1 MSSETLTDR
10 ARRFALP
17 TLLLLG
23 ALAAGYFFFLFEPP
37 ESLGDLETH
46 LADAGK
52 VLVVG
57 GDDLA
62 ELRAPGASLVPL
74 SRERGL
80 AKLLEGRDEAAVVRA
95 LEARGFKALL
105 ADTRLARADRLPR
118 VTVANTLSL
127 YRPLERFTASYLTER
142 AALYQWHEPYDVA
155 PADAQR
161 LVTLARQVLR
171 TGEAPDTSRE
181 SEALRRARGTAA
193 EVSVVLRG
201 QGPALIWRSARR
213 DTLVKSVVQAALA
226 VHERWAVRQER
237 RHGPI
242 ESALDRLALEIEI
255 FHDHGLLGDRSMAFM
270 NRAIEPGIFGAI
282 LEQPKKY
289 RYMLPSTS
297 VYASRESVPDYL
309 ATVSQEAD
317 LGEDGWERSD
327 VKLTRFRTLHFREAR
342 PGGPVV
348 RLYRG
353 VPPVGPEVQTRT
365 QYTKAL
371 ALAADWLVDNQKD
384 DGQFMYSYFPEK
396 DRDPEQRNIVRH
408 GLAAYGLAMAY
419 EFDQRASTREAA
431 VRALE
436 YMFEHTR
443 WGEGPPAP
451 DGSTGPADE
460 WQGKPIPRGMAYVRY
475 TDADKNGPI
484 GKMGTVASAVFT
496 LTQLAGTDPMPPEW
510 RRILLGYGEFLLF
523 MQKDDGSFHHYYC
536 TSNHSY
542 YGTETTIYPGEIL
555 LAISRIYGATGD
567 EKYAEAFER
576 GTRFYDRWWKSVSQQ
591 RLPDGTYTDPVRV
604 DLVQFVP
611 WISMA
616 MADMYP
622 RVVQSAP
629 RRARDYA
636 RFGIDASAWIAEE
649 YQFDDARSF
658 FPDYLGGYYKMA
670 TELPAMH
677 GCVYT
682 EGTAAAYELARLT
695 GDRRRAQLHRATILG
710 CRFAIQQI
718 VAPGVSDF
726 WMPNP
731 SRAHGGVRYSLN
743 GNKLRID
750 YSYHS
755 MSAIYQALKYMT
767 AEDLPP

>member
-17 TLLLLG
+17 ALLLLG
-23 ALAAGYFFFLFEPP
+23 ALAVAYFFLVYEPP

-46 LADAGK
+46 LKDAGK

-62 ELRAPGASLVPL
+62 ELRAPGATLVAL
-74 SRERGL
+74 SSERAL
-80 AKLLEGRDEAAVVRA
+80 AKLLEGRDEAAVGRA

-105 ADTRLARADRLPR
+105 ADTRLARPDRLPR
-118 VTVANTLSL
+118 VTVKNTLAL
-127 YRPLERFTASYLTER
+127 YRPLEHFTATYLTER
-142 AALYQWHEPYDVA
+142 AGLYTWHEPFDVS

-161 LVTLARQVLR
+161 LVAIARQVLR
-171 TGEAPDTSRE
+171 TGDSMDTSHE
-181 SEALRRARGTAA
+181 SEPLRHPRAS
-193 EVSVVLRG
+193 EVSIVLRG

-213 DTLVKSVVQAALA
+213 DNLVKSVVDAALA

-237 RHGPI
+237 RHGPL
-242 ESALDRLALEIEI
+242 ERALDRLALEIEI
-255 FHDHGLLGDRSMAFM
+255 FHDHGLLGDRSLSLMW
-270 NRAIEPGIFGAI
+270 RAVEPGIYGVI

-297 VYASRESVPDYL
+297 VYSSRERVEDYL
-309 ATVSQEAD
+309 ASVSKEAD
-317 LGEDGWERSD
+317 LGDEGWSRSD
-327 VKLTRFRTLHFREAR
+327 VKLTRFRTVHFREAR

-353 VPPVGPEVQTRT
+353 IPPVGPEVQTRAA
-365 QYTKAL
+365 YEKAL
-371 ALAADWLVDNQKD
+371 ALSADWLVDNQKA

-396 DRDPEQRNIVRH
+396 DRDPNQRNIVRH

-419 EFDQRASTREAA
+419 ECDHRETTRAAA
-431 VRALE
+431 VKALE
-436 YMFEHTR
+436 YMFESTR

-460 WQGKPIPRGMAYVRY
+460 WQGKRIPRNMAYVRY

-484 GKMGTVASAVFT
+484 GKMGTVAAAVFT
-496 LTQLAGTDPMPPEW
+496 LTHLAGAGDMPPEW
-510 RRILLGYGEFLLF
+510 RRTLLGYGEFLLF
-523 MQKDDGSFHHYYC
+523 MQKEDGSFHHYYC

-555 LAISRIYGATGD
+555 LDLSRIYGATGD

-576 GTRFYDRWWKSVSQQ
+576 GTRFYDRWWKNVSGQ

-616 MADMYP
+616 MADMVP
-622 RVVQSAP
+622 RVVAAQPA
-629 RRARDYA
+629 RARDYA
-636 RFGIDASAWIAEE
+636 RFGIDASVWIADE

-682 EGTAAAYELARLT
+682 EGTAAAYQLARLT
-695 GDRRRAQLHRATILG
+695 GDPRRRKLHRATVLG

-718 VAPGVSDF
+718 VTPGVSDF

-731 SRAHGGVRYSLN
+731 QRAHGGVRYSLN

-755 MSAIYQALKYMT
+755 MSAIYQALKYMP

>member
-1 MSSETLTDR
+1 MSHETLTDR

-17 TLLLLG
+17 SVLLLG
-23 ALAAGYFFFLFEPP
+23 ALAAAYFFLVFEPP
-37 ESLGDLETH
+37 ESLGELETH
-46 LADAGK
+46 LKDAGK

-62 ELRAPGASLVPL
+62 DLKAPGATLVPL
-74 SRERGL
+74 SRERAL
-80 AKLLEGRDEAAVVRA
+80 AKLLDGRDEAAVVRA
-95 LEARGFKALL
+95 LEKKGYQALL
-105 ADTRLARADRLPR
+105 ADTRLARPDRLPR
-118 VTVANTLSL
+118 VTIANTLSL
-127 YRPLERFTASYLTER
+127 YRPLDHFTASYLTER
-142 AALYQWHEPYDVA
+142 AALYTWHEPYEVT

-161 LVTLARQVLR
+161 LVAIAREVLR
-171 TGEAPDTSRE
+171 SGESVDTSHE
-181 SEALRRARGTAA
+181 SAALRAPHAS
-193 EVSVVLRG
+193 EVSIVLRG

-213 DTLVKSVVQAALA
+213 DNLVKSVVDAALA
-226 VHERWAVRQER
+226 VHERWKVRQEQ
-237 RHGPI
+237 RHGPLAA
-242 ESALDRLALEIEI
+242 ALDRLALEIEI
-255 FHDHGLLGDRSMAFM
+255 FHDHGLLGDRSLALMW
-270 NRAIEPGIFGAI
+270 RAIEPGVYGAI

-297 VYASRESVPDYL
+297 VYASRETVPDYL
-309 ATVSQEAD
+309 ASVSREAD
-317 LGEDGWERSD
+317 LGDDGWARAD
-327 VKLTRFRTLHFREAR
+327 VKLTRFRTIHFREAR

-353 VPPVGPEVQTRT
+353 VPPIGPEVQTRDA
-365 QYTKAL
+365 YSKAL

-384 DGQFMYSYFPEK
+384 DGQFMYSYFPET
-396 DRDPEQRNIVRH
+396 DRDPNQRNIVRH

-419 EFDQRASTREAA
+419 EYDHRETTRAASAK
-431 VRALE
+431 ALE
-436 YMFEHTR
+436 YMFHNTR
-443 WGEGPPAP
+443 FGEGPPAP
-451 DGSTGPADE
+451 NGSTGPADE
-460 WQGKPIPRGMAYVRY
+460 WQGKRIPRNMAYVRY

-496 LTQLAGTDPMPPEW
+496 LTQLAGSGEVPAEW
-510 RRILLGYGEFLLF
+510 RRFLLGYGEFLLF

-536 TSNHSY
+536 TSDHSY
-542 YGTETTIYPGEIL
+542 YNTETTIYPGEIL
-555 LAISRIYGATGD
+555 LAISRIYGVTGD
-567 EKYAEAFER
+567 EKYAEAFDE
-576 GTRFYDRWWKSVSQQ
+576 GMRFYDRWWKSVSRE
-591 RLPDGTYTDPVRV
+591 RLPDGTYTDPIRV

-622 RVVQSAP
+622 RVLERWPA
-629 RRARDYA
+629 RARDYA
-636 RFGIDASAWIAEE
+636 TFGIDASMWIADE

-682 EGTAAAYELARLT
+682 EGTAAAYQLARLT
-695 GDRRRAQLHRATILG
+695 HDPRQRKLHRATILG
-710 CRFAIQQI
+710 CRFAIQQL
-718 VAPGVSDF
+718 VAPGTSDF

-731 SRAHGGVRYSLN
+731 RRAHGGVRYSLN

-755 MSAIYQALKYMT
+755 MSAIYQALKYMP

>member
-1 MSSETLTDR
+1 MASETLTDR

-17 TLLLLG
+17 TLILLG
-23 ALAAGYFFFLFEPP
+23 AVAVAYFVFVFQAP

-46 LADAGK
+46 LQDAGK

-57 GDDLA
+57 EDDLA
-62 ELRAPGASLVPL
+62 DLKAPGATLVPL

-80 AKLLEGRDEAAVVRA
+80 AKVLDGRDEAAVVRA

-105 ADTRLARADRLPR
+105 ADTRLTRADRLPR
-118 VTVANTLSL
+118 VSVKNTLSL

-142 AALYQWHEPYDVA
+142 AALYGWHEPFDISPGDARRLMTVA
-155 PADAQR
+155 R
-161 LVTLARQVLR
+161 EVLR
-171 TGEAPDTSRE
+171 TGHAPDTSHD
-181 SEALRRARGTAA
+181 SEPLRRHRAS

-213 DTLVKSVVQAALA
+213 DDVIESVIDASKA
-226 VHERWAVRQER
+226 VRERWVVRQER
-237 RHGPI
+237 RHGPL
-242 ESALDRLALEIEI
+242 EQAVDRLALEVEI
-255 FHDHGLLGDRSMAFM
+255 FHDHGLLADRSVPFLW
-270 NRAIEPGIFGAI
+270 RAIEPGVFGAI
-282 LEQPKKY
+282 MEQPKKY
-289 RYMLPSTS
+289 RYQLPSTS
-297 VYASRESVPDYL
+297 VYASREGVEDYL
-309 ATVSQEAD
+309 ATVSKEAD
-317 LGEDGWERSD
+317 LGEDGWSRRD
-327 VKLTRFRTLHFREAR
+327 IKMTRFRTVHFREAR
-342 PGGPVV
+342 PGGDVV

-353 VPPVGPEVQTRT
+353 IPPVGEEVQTRT
-365 QYTKAL
+365 AYTKAL
-371 ALAADWLVDNQKD
+371 TLAADWLVDNQKP
-384 DGQFMYSYFPEK
+384 DGQFMYSYFPET
-396 DRDPEQRNIVRH
+396 DRDPNQRNIVRH

-419 EFDQRASTREAA
+419 EYDHRESTRAA
-431 VRALE
+431 SQRALE
-436 YMFEHTR
+436 LMFENTR
-443 WGEGPPAP
+443 FGEGPPAP
-451 DGSTGPADE
+451 DGSTGPATE
-460 WQGKPIPRGMAYVRY
+460 WQGKRIPRTMAYVRY

-484 GKMGTVASAVFT
+484 GKMGTVAAAVFT
-496 LTQLAGTDPMPPEW
+496 LTQLASSAGTPMSPEW
-510 RRILLGYGEFLLF
+510 RRHLDGYGEFLLF

-536 TSNHSY
+536 TSDHSY

-555 LAISRIYGATGD
+555 LAISRLYGATGD
-567 EKYAEAFER
+567 EKYAEAFDR
-576 GTRFYDRWWKSVSQQ
+576 GTRFYDRWWQSVSRQ

-622 RVVQSAP
+622 RIVAANA
-629 RRARDYA
+629 RRAREYA
-636 RFGIDASAWIAEE
+636 RFGIDASVWIADE

-682 EGTAAAYELARLT
+682 EGTAAAYQLARLV
-695 GDRRRAQLHRATILG
+695 GDRRRAKLHRATILG
-710 CRFAIQQI
+710 CRYAIQQI
-718 VAPGVSDF
+718 VTPGVSDF

-731 SRAHGGVRYSLN
+731 RRARGGVRYSLN

-755 MSAIYQALKYMT
+755 MSAIYQALKYMP

>member
-1 MSSETLTDR
+1 MASETLTDR

-17 TLLLLG
+17 TLLLLA
-23 ALAAGYFFFLFEPP
+23 ALAVAYFFLVYQAP

-46 LADAGK
+46 LKDAGK

-57 GDDLA
+57 QDDLA
-62 ELRAPGASLVPL
+62 DLKAPGATLIPL

-80 AKLLEGRDEAAVVRA
+80 AKLLDGRDEAAVVHA

-105 ADTRLARADRLPR
+105 ADTRLARADRMPR
-118 VTVANTLSL
+118 VTVKNTLSL
-127 YRPLERFTASYLTER
+127 YRPLEHFTATYLTER
-142 AALYQWHEPYDVA
+142 AALYVWHDPFVISD
-155 PADAQR
+155 ADASR
-161 LVTLARQVLR
+161 MMAAARQVLG
-171 TGEAPDTSRE
+171 TGDAPDTSHD
-181 SEALRRARGTAA
+181 SETLRRDRAA

-213 DTLVKSVVQAALA
+213 GSLIKSVIDAATA
-226 VHERWAVRQER
+226 VRERWEVRQAR
-237 RHGPI
+237 RHGPL
-242 ESALDRLALEIEI
+242 SDALPRLALEIEV
-255 FHDHGLLGDRSMAFM
+255 FHDHGLLGDRSLPFLY
-270 NRAIEPGIFGAI
+270 RAIEPGIYGAI

-289 RYMLPSTS
+289 RYQLPSTS
-297 VYASRESVPDYL
+297 VYSSRESVEDYL
-309 ATVSQEAD
+309 ATVSKEAD
-317 LGEDGWERSD
+317 LGDDGWARSD
-327 VKLTRFRTLHFREAR
+327 IKLTRFRTVHFREAR

-353 VPPVGPEVQTRT
+353 IPPVGEEVQTRAA
-365 QYTKAL
+365 YTRAL
-371 ALAADWLVDNQKD
+371 TLAADWLVDNQKP
-384 DGQFMYSYFPEK
+384 DGQFLYSYFPEK

-419 EFDQRASTREAA
+419 EYDHRESTRAA
-431 VRALE
+431 AQRALE
-436 YMFEHTR
+436 LMFENTR
-443 WGEGPPAP
+443 FGEGPPAP
-451 DGSTGPADE
+451 DGSTGASDE
-460 WQGKPIPRGMAYVRY
+460 WQGKRIPRGMAYVRY
-475 TDADKNGPI
+475 VDADQNGPI
-484 GKMGTVASAVFT
+484 GKMGTVAAAVFT
-496 LTQLAGTDPMPPEW
+496 LTQLATVTGQMPPEW
-510 RRILLGYGEFLLF
+510 RRFLDGYGEFLLF
-523 MQKDDGSFHHYYC
+523 MQKEDGSFHHYYC
-536 TSNHSY
+536 TSDHSY
-542 YGTETTIYPGEIL
+542 YNTETTIYPGEIL
-555 LAISRIYGATGD
+555 LALSRIYGVTHD
-567 EKYAEAFER
+567 EKYAESFDR
-576 GTRFYDRWWKSVSQQ
+576 GTRFYDRWWKNVSAQ
-591 RLPDGTYTDPVRV
+591 RLPDGSYTDPVRV

-616 MADMYP
+616 MSDMYP
-622 RVVQSAP
+622 RVLEASP

-682 EGTAAAYELARLT
+682 EGTAAAYHLAVLT
-695 GDRRRAQLHRATILG
+695 GDRRRAALHRATVLG

-718 VAPGVSDF
+718 VTPGVSDF

-731 SRAHGGVRYSLN
+731 AVARGGVRYSLN

-755 MSAIYQALKYMT
+755 MSAIYQALKYMS
-767 AEDLPP
+767 AADLPP